1 MVATLRYQVKWPKL
15 DQAHRLVFGRVEL
28 QHLLQ
33 RELGTNV
40 AVHDDKGI
48 WTPSSD
54 LITEVVEASSCAKR
68 SIFLQISHRHLV
80 QGGKLSETLLL
91 MHMQLIKVYH
101 YLKYRKRPLDV
112 PYSYPLQKRPCRR
125 QGKSLKEAPP

>member
-1 MVATLRYQVKWPKL
+1 MRVLVLNHTTIVHRLLPGGLSAQDGGNLEIYQVKWPKL

-33 RELGTNV
+33 RELSTDV

-54 LITEVVEASSCAKR
+54 LVTEVVEASSCAKR
-68 SIFLQISHRHLV
+68 SVFLQISHRHLV
-80 QGGKLSETLLL
+80 ARWY
-91 MHMQLIKVYH
+91 I
-101 YLKYRKRPLDV
+101 
-112 PYSYPLQKRPCRR
+112 
-125 QGKSLKEAPP
+125 

>member
-1 MVATLRYQVKWPKL
+1 MVATLRYQVKWLKL

-33 RELGTNV
+33 RELGTDV

-54 LITEVVEASSCAKR
+54 LVTEVVEASSCAKR

-80 QGGKLSETLLL
+80 HGGTLSHNLVL
-91 MHMQLIKVYH
+91 MHLQLI
-101 YLKYRKRPLDV
+101 
-112 PYSYPLQKRPCRR
+112 
-125 QGKSLKEAPP
+125 

>member
-33 RELGTNV
+33 RELSTDV

-68 SIFLQISHRHLV
+68 SVFLQISHRHLV
-80 QGGKLSETLLL
+80 PGGTLSQNLLL
-91 MHMQLIKVYH
+91 MHLQLI
-101 YLKYRKRPLDV
+101 
-112 PYSYPLQKRPCRR
+112 
-125 QGKSLKEAPP
+125 

>member
-33 RELGTNV
+33 WKLSTDV
-40 AVHDDKGI
+40 AVHDNKGI

-54 LITEVVEASSCAKR
+54 LVTEVVEASSCAKR
-68 SIFLQISHRHLV
+68 SVFLQISHRHLV
-80 QGGKLSETLLL
+80 ARWHIKPKPSANAFATHLSL
-91 MHMQLIKVYH
+91 
-101 YLKYRKRPLDV
+101 
-112 PYSYPLQKRPCRR
+112 
-125 QGKSLKEAPP
+125 SLFEIWKGTS

>member
-28 QHLLQ
+28 QHLQ
-33 RELGTNV
+33 QGELSTDV

-48 WTPSSD
+48 WTPSAD
-54 LITEVVEASSCAKR
+54 LVTEVVEASSCAKR

-80 QGGKLSETLLL
+80 QGGTLSQNLLL
-91 MHMQLIKVYH
+91 MHLQLI
-101 YLKYRKRPLDV
+101 
-112 PYSYPLQKRPCRR
+112 
-125 QGKSLKEAPP
+125 

>member
-33 RELGTNV
+33 RELSTDV

-80 QGGKLSETLLL
+80 AGGTLSQNLLL
-91 MHMQLIKVYH
+91 MHLQLI
-101 YLKYRKRPLDV
+101 
-112 PYSYPLQKRPCRR
+112 
-125 QGKSLKEAPP
+125 

>member
-1 MVATLRYQVKWPKL
+1 M
-15 DQAHRLVFGRVEL
+15 EL

-33 RELGTNV
+33 RELSTDV

-54 LITEVVEASSCAKR
+54 LVTEVVEASSCAKR

-80 QGGKLSETLLL
+80 AGDTLSQNFLL
-91 MHMQLIKVYH
+91 MHLQLI
-101 YLKYRKRPLDV
+101 
-112 PYSYPLQKRPCRR
+112 
-125 QGKSLKEAPP
+125 

>member
-33 RELGTNV
+33 RELSTDV
-40 AVHDDKGI
+40 AVHDNKGI

-54 LITEVVEASSCAKR
+54 LVTEVVEASSCAKR

-80 QGGKLSETLLL
+80 PGGSIRGSLLL
-91 MHMQLIKVYH
+91 CICN
-101 YLKYRKRPLDV
+101 
-112 PYSYPLQKRPCRR
+112 SYATDL
-125 QGKSLKEAPP
+125 SLTLFEIWKKTS